1 MRSQSTLIPY
11 GRRNGYAMPDP
22 HVGIRWIDGTPMINL
37 HIDRVSVAGTDEDGD
52 EIIAR
57 DVRIY
62 RAAIVNSERFAYAM
76 PAPIYI
82 ARARVDGI
90 PGMVEIKFSAE
101 HIFKVN
107 C

>member
-1 MRSQSTLIPY
+1 MRSQSTLRPY
-11 GRRNGYAMPDP
+11 GRRDGYATPDP
-22 HVGIRWIDGTPMINL
+22 HVGIRWIDGTPRINP
-37 HIDRVSVAGTDEDGD
+37 HCDCVSVAGTDDEGQ

-62 RAAIVNSERFAYAM
+62 RAALVDSERFAHTM
-76 PAPIYI
+76 PAPIFF

-90 PGMVEIKFSAE
+90 PHMVEIEFTAE